1 MLMAHPTV
9 LRTLVERYETLRAL
23 ADQYGAEGAEGGES
37 TEGTEGTEGGG
48 SLDPSVRQQ
57 LQDTVYTLCV
67 STGTREIGPALAAAH
82 EHMERSAFAEA
93 AVLDRSAAA

>member
-37 TEGTEGTEGGG
+37 TEGTEGGG

>member
-37 TEGTEGTEGGG
+37 TEGGG